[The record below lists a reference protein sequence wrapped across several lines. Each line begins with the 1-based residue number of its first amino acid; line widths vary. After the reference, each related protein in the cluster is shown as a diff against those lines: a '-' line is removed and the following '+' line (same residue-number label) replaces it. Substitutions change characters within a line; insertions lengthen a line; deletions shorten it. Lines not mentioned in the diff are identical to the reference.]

1 MSQSHVN
8 DEGFREF
15 VAGRYGDLLRTAYL
29 LTGGRQSA
37 MRDLY
42 ALPTCLCRSYRYTDG
57 MRQPTYFI
65 LAALQDG
72 PLHGYAIIS
81 RVDDLSGGQTKLATG
96 TLYAALDRPAATT
109 SSPQRAGTVCA
120 PRPSG
125 SRRRPGSSRSIAS
138 RRGVPCVRRRCRHER
153 AFGAT
158 LGAATAPVPGGL
170 PAGAR
175 CRDAGH
181 AARQRRA
188 GP

>member
-96 TLYAALDRPAATT
+96 TLYAALDRLTSEGYVRMVNEEVVNGRARRYYELTPEGGDGLRAEAERLAAAARIVTEH
-109 SSPQRAGTVCA
+109 RVAA
-120 PRPSG
+120 
-125 SRRRPGSSRSIAS
+125 RRSVRSKA
-138 RRGVPCVRRRCRHER
+138 
-153 AFGAT
+153 
-158 LGAATAPVPGGL
+158 L
-170 PAGAR
+170 PA
-175 CRDAGH
+175 
-181 AARQRRA
+181 
-188 GP
+188 